1 VIKVNVDDI
10 YRWIAET
17 LEQHGVLSESQL
29 CSTLGVDELDHV
41 LLLLNYLVSRKL
53 ATVKVTGN
61 EREYQAVNIKKI
73 KELAGAEA
81 RPVQEPIAIPDFAL
95 VVNVPLSLEPSFQ
108 LMKARHQGLNIL
120 TMRQAFKLLI
130 LSAGKELRLALPFL
144 ELDGLSYFVDEFE
157 EAARANVHIK
167 VLSRGLLEPETPG
180 FSYLSKL
187 RAFAKL
193 LNIYDSAKTSP
204 SASIAIRDCSTRV
217 SNPTGGSLHYEGI
230 HQKMVVADDRC
241 AYVGS
246 GEIRAASFLMNG
258 EVGVIQSGNEA
269 RFWVDY
275 FDLFW
280 NSESSREVPESFFER
295 ALK

>member
-1 VIKVNVDDI
+1 MIKVKVDDI

-17 LEQHGVLSESQL
+17 LEQRGVLSESQL

-53 ATVKVTGN
+53 ATVSVTGK
-61 EREYQAVNIKKI
+61 EREYRAVNIKKI
-73 KELAGAEA
+73 KELVGAEI
-81 RPVQEPIAIPDFAL
+81 RPVQEPIAIPEFAL

-120 TMRQAFKLLI
+120 TMCQAFKLLI

-167 VLSRGLLEPETPG
+167 VLSRGLLEPESPG
-180 FSYLSKL
+180 FSHLSKL

-204 SASIAIRDCSTRV
+204 SASMAIRDCSTRV
-217 SNPTGGSLHYEGI
+217 SDPTGGSLHYEGI
-230 HQKMVVADDRC
+230 H
-241 AYVGS
+241 
-246 GEIRAASFLMNG
+246 
-258 EVGVIQSGNEA
+258 
-269 RFWVDY
+269 
-275 FDLFW
+275 
-280 NSESSREVPESFFER
+280 
-295 ALK
+295 